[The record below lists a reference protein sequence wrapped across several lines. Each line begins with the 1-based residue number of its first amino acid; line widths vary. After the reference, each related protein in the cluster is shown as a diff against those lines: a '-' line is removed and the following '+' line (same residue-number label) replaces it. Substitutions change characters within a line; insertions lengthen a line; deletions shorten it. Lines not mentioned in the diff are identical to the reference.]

1 MQRLSP
7 FTLIV
12 TFVCLAL
19 VGLALVPMLPVKLN
33 PSRTL
38 PGFTVRFSM
47 PGTSSRVVEMEA
59 TSKLESMLA
68 RIKGVKA
75 MYSTSGNGYGSI
87 TVDLDKHADVDAVRF
102 EASTII
108 RQTWSQ
114 LPSGVSYPYIDMKV
128 PDENASRPFLSFTLN
143 APSTPI
149 LIQQYAEEHIKPRL
163 AQLQGIYKIDLSEVP
178 VLVGCFAMGP
188 MAGVLVELVKIL
200 LNFVMTGTST
210 AGVGEIANFIIGCS
224 FCVPAGL
231 IYRKNRTRKSA
242 LIGMATGTLLMI
254 VIGCFVNGFV
264 LLPTYA
270 KAFGMPIDALVGMG
284 TAVNSHIT
292 SLSTF
297 VMFAVAPF
305 NLVKGIVVSL
315 VVFLI
320 YKKIS
325 PIFRIR

>member
-1 MQRLSP
+1 MSEQVLRNGNVVARSK
-7 FTLIV
+7 TRTI
-12 TFVCLAL
+12 TQIA
-19 VGLALVPMLPVKLN
+19 MLGAIAGVLMN
-33 PSRTL
+33 
-38 PGFTVRFSM
+38 
-47 PGTSSRVVEMEA
+47 
-59 TSKLESMLA
+59 LEFPL
-68 RIKGVKA
+68 
-75 MYSTSGNGYGSI
+75 
-87 TVDLDKHADVDAVRF
+87 
-102 EASTII
+102 
-108 RQTWSQ
+108 
-114 LPSGVSYPYIDMKV
+114 
-128 PDENASRPFLSFTLN
+128 PFL
-143 APSTPI
+143 APSF
-149 LIQQYAEEHIKPRL
+149 Y
-163 AQLQGIYKIDLSEVP
+163 QLDFSEIP
-178 VLVGCFAMGP
+178 VLVGSFAMGP
-188 MAGVLVELVKIL
+188 IAGVLIELVKIL
-200 LNFVMTGTST
+200 LNFVLTGTST
-210 AGVGEIANFIIGCS
+210 AGVGEIANFVIGCAL
-224 FCVPAGL
+224 CVPAGI
-231 IYRKNRTRKSA
+231 IYRRNRTRKNA